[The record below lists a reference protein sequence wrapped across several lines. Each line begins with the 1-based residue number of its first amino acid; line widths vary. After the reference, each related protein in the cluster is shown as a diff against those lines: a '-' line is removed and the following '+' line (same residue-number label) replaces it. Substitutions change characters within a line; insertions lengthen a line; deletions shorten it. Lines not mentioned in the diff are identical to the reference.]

1 VGSIPITRSKFLGMT
16 AMSPTG
22 ASFEIRPNLRGRA
35 KALGLAV
42 LYLAAAAL
50 LIAAF
55 IFGLV
60 KTGLAPPG
68 RGSSLSPG
76 QEFLRESAFAL
87 SVVLALLA
95 LARLTRE
102 PISRLG
108 FAGKGARRDLATGLG
123 AGLVLVAAPLG
134 IMSAMGACE
143 FGGFALASDRILRFA
158 TYYVFL
164 NFAVAVFEETL
175 FRSYILVQ
183 LSRAISFW
191 PAAIVTALLFG
202 FAHAG
207 NINEAPLGLLAA
219 SVAGLALAY
228 SFWRSG
234 ALWFAIGF
242 HTAYDF
248 VEDFVFGV
256 PDSGVVPANA
266 LMHTTLH
273 GPVWLTGGDAGPEA
287 SVLALAAFL
296 VLALIARLA
305 LPHREV

>member
-1 VGSIPITRSKFLGMT
+1 MT

-50 LIAAF
+50 FIAAF
-55 IFGLV
+55 IFGLA
-60 KTGLAPPG
+60 KTGLAPAAH
-68 RGSSLSPG
+68 GSSLSMG
-76 QEFLRESAFAL
+76 QEFLRESAFAA

-102 PISRLG
+102 SISRLG
-108 FAGKGARRDLATGLG
+108 FAGKGAWRDVATGLA
-123 AGLVLVAAPLG
+123 AGLVLVAGPLG
-134 IMSAMGACE
+134 IMSAIRACE
-143 FGGFALASDRILRFA
+143 FGGVTLAPDRILRFA

-164 NFAVAVFEETL
+164 DFAVAVFEETL
-175 FRSYILVQ
+175 FRSFILVQ

-207 NINEAPLGLLAA
+207 NINEAPLGLLVA
-219 SVAGLALAY
+219 SLAGLVLAY

-296 VLALIARLA
+296 VLALIARFA
-305 LPHREV
+305 LPRREV